1 MAERQPTSPG
11 DLAALLREAAER
23 KEPVRVEGAGTKR
36 QWGGPPSP
44 GVLLKTTALN
54 RVLEYE
60 PRDLTICLEAGALYR
75 DVAKML
81 AGHRQMLP
89 LDPPYSG
96 AATIGGLVSS
106 GVSGP
111 RRRLYGGIRDQ
122 VIGMTFATMEGKLV
136 TSGGKVVKNV
146 AGLDMQKSLIGAF
159 GTLGV
164 VAQVNFKLAP
174 LPEATRTFVVP
185 AGSNAEAAAIRTR
198 VLAGVLQP
206 AAVDV
211 LNAAAAGSFGLDAAP
226 CVVVRAHG
234 TERVLARYA
243 QELQGAAALE
253 GEAESSLWRSI
264 ESFVEGPR
272 IVAQASHP
280 LRELAAVL
288 DSAPAEA
295 VARGANGVAY
305 LACHERGQAS
315 GWIAAT
321 NGKPWS
327 RVILKAP
334 AEDALELELWPD
346 PGPDFELMRR
356 LKETFDP
363 GSLLNR
369 GRLYGRI

>member
-11 DLAALLREAAER
+11 DLAALLQEAAER

-36 QWGGPPSP
+36 QWGGPTSP
-44 GVLLKTTALN
+44 GALLRTTGLN
-54 RVLEYE
+54 QVLEYE
-60 PRDLTICLEAGALYR
+60 PRDLTICLQAGALYG
-75 DVAKML
+75 DVARML

-89 LDPPYSG
+89 VDPPYAA
-96 AATIGGLVSS
+96 AATIGGLVSC

-146 AGLDMQKSLIGAF
+146 AGLDMQKALIGSF

-164 VAQVNFKLAP
+164 IAQVNFKLAP
-174 LPEATRTFVVP
+174 LPEATRTFVMP
-185 AGSNAEAAAIRTR
+185 AGSNEEAAAIRTR
-198 VLAGVLQP
+198 VLSGVLQP

-211 LNAAAAGSFGLDAAP
+211 LNAAAAKWFGLDAAP

-253 GEAESSLWRSI
+253 GEAEASLWRSI
-264 ESFVEGPR
+264 ESFAEGPR

-280 LRELAAVL
+280 LGELAAVL

-315 GWIAAT
+315 AWIAAT
-321 NGKPWS
+321 KGKPWS

-334 AEDALELELWPD
+334 AEDALQLDLWPE
-346 PGPDFELMRR
+346 PGPDLELMRR